1 MVRWGS
7 HIREI
12 DGNGT
17 MEQWD
22 AEHNIIGKWVS
33 GQDFGGGEGKRCEGG
48 VGSHSD

>member
-33 GQDFGGGEGKRCEGG
+33 GQDFGRRGEEMRRGRGF
-48 VGSHSD
+48 SL